1 MVKKIKDEKK
11 MIKEGEF
18 KNKKEKNEYKD
29 KTVKVSIKK
38 NSVLHKNIK
47 KNREIVKIQKNKKIK
62 KKHDSKKINKE
73 IDNNSKEEESEK
85 NEKKIEEIDGN
96 SEEKI
101 DEEPENIEKEDEME
115 EIEEEEDVED
125 NDEQNNGKGKDN
137 NNKEDLEEGEDE
149 DENIE
154 EKEEQEDMS
163 EEKEEK
169 DNDENIEEKEG
180 QEDEN
185 EEKEEEDSKNIEVSD
200 KEKDN
205 DSKDED
211 ESKEIKLL
219 KNSIAEHYYTFQY
232 PKDLYT
238 LLYTCLIFKW
248 IDTTKILIL
257 CNTPKEGYKID
268 IFLRQ
273 FRFNTI
279 YLDKE
284 MPLNTNNHFY
294 SQYLKNTYQI
304 CIINLEY
311 SEKSKNFAKDILNN
325 TKVPITIIYFDCFSQ
340 SLLEYHSFHP
350 NTRSIYHFISNKDSF
365 LDAYENLNEN
375 INFNEFVFDKEQM
388 EHLRYRA
395 EDMLN
400 GIRKSDIKKEKMRKI
415 NIELLHSKK
424 MQKFFK
430 ENPKERENIIRNI
443 EENTIKNF
451 SPSVSFLPSYLIHSE
466 NNVIAEAI
474 KKEYKDNKRSNKNRR
489 RKKQK
494 KMEQYFEALDKG
506 DGSQNLIKF

>member
-1 MVKKIKDEKK
+1 MVKKVKNKK
-11 MIKEGEF
+11 KTKKEENDSPKETKKNISVLSKNIKEKREIAKKKKVKTIKEIQYKKKKEET
-18 KNKKEKNEYKD
+18 KNKTLEEEEELKNINEENEADEEINENDDKNKEEEMEEEENIEKSDEDKEEDYEDKEEDYEDKEEDIDNNEEDIEDKEEKIEDDADEGDDDNQQEEEDDEDDNDENEEEGDIKKEKNNTINEK
-29 KTVKVSIKK
+29 
-38 NSVLHKNIK
+38 
-47 KNREIVKIQKNKKIK
+47 EK
-62 KKHDSKKINKE
+62 KKKRMD
-73 IDNNSKEEESEK
+73 KEED
-85 NEKKIEEIDGN
+85 NE
-96 SEEKI
+96 
-101 DEEPENIEKEDEME
+101 
-115 EIEEEEDVED
+115 EEEED
-125 NDEQNNGKGKDN
+125 K
-137 NNKEDLEEGEDE
+137 KE
-149 DENIE
+149 
-154 EKEEQEDMS
+154 
-163 EEKEEK
+163 
-169 DNDENIEEKEG
+169 
-180 QEDEN
+180 
-185 EEKEEEDSKNIEVSD
+185 
-200 KEKDN
+200 
-205 DSKDED
+205 SKDL
-211 ESKEIKLL
+211 ILL
-219 KNSIAEHYYTFQY
+219 KKSISEHYYTFQY

-238 LLYTCLIFKW
+238 LLYTSLIFKW

-268 IFLRQ
+268 LFLRQ

-294 SQYLKNTYQI
+294 SQYLKNIYQI
-304 CIINLEY
+304 CIINIEY
-311 SEKSKNFAKDILNN
+311 SEKSKNFAKEILNN

-340 SLLEYHSFHP
+340 TLLEYHSFHP
-350 NTRSIYHFISNKDSF
+350 NTRSIYHFISNKEAF
-365 LDAYENLNEN
+365 LDAYENLDEN

-400 GIRKSDIKKEKMRKI
+400 GIRKNDIKKEKMRKI

-451 SPSVSFLPSYLIHSE
+451 DPSASFLPSYLIHNE
-466 NNVIAEAI
+466 KNPIADAI
-474 KKEYKDNKRSNKNRR
+474 KKEYKDNKRINKNKR

-506 DGSQNLIKF
+506 DGSQNLIQF

>member
-1 MVKKIKDEKK
+1 LLKNLKRNREIA
-11 MIKEGEF
+11 
-18 KNKKEKNEYKD
+18 KNKKNKAFKEKNF
-29 KTVKVSIKK
+29 
-38 NSVLHKNIK
+38 
-47 KNREIVKIQKNKKIK
+47 
-62 KKHDSKKINKE
+62 SKKIGKVINK
-73 IDNNSKEEESEK
+73 NS
-85 NEKKIEEIDGN
+85 
-96 SEEKI
+96 
-101 DEEPENIEKEDEME
+101 EKEDDESESENDSNIEEEDEEKEKHKEEDKDINKEEME
-115 EIEEEEDVED
+115 EEEEEE
-125 NDEQNNGKGKDN
+125 NINE
-137 NNKEDLEEGEDE
+137 EELEE
-149 DENIE
+149 IE
-154 EKEEQEDMS
+154 EKEEQEEDEEEANS
-163 EEKEEK
+163 DEEEQNKEDDKNEQNSEKEESEEHK
-169 DNDENIEEKEG
+169 DLN
-180 QEDEN
+180 
-185 EEKEEEDSKNIEVSD
+185 
-200 KEKDN
+200 
-205 DSKDED
+205 
-211 ESKEIKLL
+211 LL
-219 KNSIAEHYYTFQY
+219 KNAISEHYYTFQY

-238 LLYTCLIFKW
+238 LLYTSLIFKW

-284 MPLNTNNHFY
+284 MPIDTNNHFY

-304 CIINLEY
+304 CIINIEY
-311 SEKSKNFAKDILNN
+311 SEKSKNFAKEILNN
-325 TKVPITIIYFDCFSQ
+325 TKVPITIIYFDCFSKP
-340 SLLEYHSFHP
+340 LLEYHSFHP
-350 NTRSIYHFISNKDSF
+350 NTRSIYHFISNKDNF
-365 LDAYENLNEN
+365 LDAYEDLDEN

-466 NNVIAEAI
+466 NNVIADAI
-474 KKEYKDNKRSNKNRR
+474 KKEYKDTKRNKNKR

-506 DGSQNLIKF
+506 DGSQNLIQF

>member
-1 MVKKIKDEKK
+1 MVKKIKNDK
-11 MIKEGEF
+11 
-18 KNKKEKNEYKD
+18 KNKKPEESNNNKENKEEKNI
-29 KTVKVSIKK
+29 IKK
-38 NSVLHKNIK
+38 EKQKNETILL
-47 KNREIVKIQKNKKIK
+47 KNLKEKRELAKNKKQKEKQTIK
-62 KKHDSKKINKE
+62 TNKKLENISPEGEEEEIENDNKINKE
-73 IDNNSKEEESEK
+73 EIDESKEI
-85 NEKKIEEIDGN
+85 NEDDDMDN
-96 SEEKI
+96 L
-101 DEEPENIEKEDEME
+101 E
-115 EIEEEEDVED
+115 EIEEESNE
-125 NDEQNNGKGKDN
+125 
-137 NNKEDLEEGEDE
+137 KEDGEEME
-149 DENIE
+149 
-154 EKEEQEDMS
+154 
-163 EEKEEK
+163 
-169 DNDENIEEKEG
+169 
-180 QEDEN
+180 EN
-185 EEKEEEDSKNIEVSD
+185 EEEDDDEENNDDDNDNKDKNEEENEAEDKSEQKNL
-200 KEKDN
+200 
-205 DSKDED
+205 
-211 ESKEIKLL
+211 KLL
-219 KNSIAEHYYTFQY
+219 KNSISEHYYTFQY

-238 LLYTCLIFKW
+238 LLYTSLIFKW

-257 CNTPKEGYKID
+257 CDSPKEGYKID

-284 MPLNTNNHFY
+284 MPINTNNHFY
-294 SQYLKNTYQI
+294 TQYLKNTYQI

-311 SEKSKNFAKDILNN
+311 SEKSKNFAKEILDN
-325 TKVPITIIYFDCFSQ
+325 TKIPITIIYFDCFSK

-350 NTRSIYHFISNKDSF
+350 NTREIYHFISNKDNF
-365 LDAYENLNEN
+365 LDAYENLDEN

-400 GIRKSDIKKEKMRKI
+400 GVRKSDIKKEKMRKI

-430 ENPKERENIIRNI
+430 ENPKEKENIIRNI
-443 EENTIKNF
+443 EENTIKNY

-466 NNVIAEAI
+466 NNVIADAI
-474 KKEYKDNKRSNKNRR
+474 KKEYKDNKKNKNKR

>member
-1 MVKKIKDEKK
+1 MVKKIKNE
-11 MIKEGEF
+11 
-18 KNKKEKNEYKD
+18 KNKEKGEESK
-29 KTVKVSIKK
+29 IKK
-38 NSVLHKNIK
+38 SENVEKDNINKEQKKKESVLHQNIK
-47 KNREIVKIQKNKKIK
+47 RNRELAKKKKNKTIK
-62 KKHDSKKINKE
+62 KKNYTKKIDKTNNKIFRKE
-73 IDNNSKEEESEK
+73 EDESKNDNNIKEEEEK
-85 NEKKIEEIDGN
+85 
-96 SEEKI
+96 
-101 DEEPENIEKEDEME
+101 EKEDEDKDEDINE
-115 EIEEEEDVED
+115 EEPEEMDEEEEEEDINEEEHEEIDEKDKQEEEEEEENEEAESEEKQDKNSD
-125 NDEQNNGKGKDN
+125 NEQNN
-137 NNKEDLEEGEDE
+137 
-149 DENIE
+149 
-154 EKEEQEDMS
+154 EKEEQ
-163 EEKEEK
+163 KEHK
-169 DNDENIEEKEG
+169 DLN
-180 QEDEN
+180 
-185 EEKEEEDSKNIEVSD
+185 
-200 KEKDN
+200 
-205 DSKDED
+205 
-211 ESKEIKLL
+211 LL
-219 KNSIAEHYYTFQY
+219 KNAISEHYYTFQY

-238 LLYTCLIFKW
+238 LLYASLIFKW

-294 SQYLKNTYQI
+294 AQYLKNTYQI

-311 SEKSKNFAKDILNN
+311 SEKSKNFAKEILNN

-340 SLLEYHSFHP
+340 PLLEYHSYHP
-350 NTRSIYHFISNKDSF
+350 NTRSIYHFISNKDNF
-365 LDAYENLNEN
+365 LDAYENLDEN
-375 INFNEFVFDKEQM
+375 INFNEFVFDREQM

-424 MQKFFK
+424 MQKFFND
-430 ENPKERENIIRNI
+430 NPKERENIIRNI
-443 EENTIKNF
+443 DENTIKNF
-451 SPSVSFLPSYLIHSE
+451 SPSVTFLPSYLIHSE
-466 NNVIAEAI
+466 NNVIADAI
-474 KKEYKDNKRSNKNRR
+474 KKEYKDTKRNKNKR